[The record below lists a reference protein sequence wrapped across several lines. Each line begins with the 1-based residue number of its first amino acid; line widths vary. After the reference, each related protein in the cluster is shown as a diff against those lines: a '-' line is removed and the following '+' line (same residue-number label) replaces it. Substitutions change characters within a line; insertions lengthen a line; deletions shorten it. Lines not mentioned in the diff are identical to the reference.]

1 MKYYV
6 ITTRL
11 NNNLV
16 IDSISSSYFSLKR
29 RFPTETIYELN
40 EFPKSIYVNKDIL
53 GNRVFTV
60 YG

>member
-1 MKYYV
+1 MYYF
-6 ITTRL
+6 TASKQD
-11 NNNLV
+11 NNW
-16 IDSISSSYFSLKR
+16 IMDSISSSYFSLKR

-53 GNRVFTV
+53 GNKVFTV